1 MSLDRSRQFR
11 GRALRWQGVLPLLAG
26 LVAVAC
32 APGFERVQSES
43 RAKLYKLERGMPRAE
58 VLEAMGTEPMEY
70 NKGMF
75 TTGAIPQPWD
85 AEEHVLGGESVEIL
99 YYVTNIRTPDGEIS
113 DDELTPLVLVEGKL
127 AGWGWPFLADFERR
141 IGLERVGPRPPGSAD
156 ATG

>member
-1 MSLDRSRQFR
+1 MSVQRGRPVR
-11 GRALRWQGVLPLLAG
+11 GRASRRYGILVLLAG
-26 LVAVAC
+26 LAAVAC

-43 RAKLYKLERGMPRAE
+43 RAKLYKLEPGMTRVQ

-75 TTGAIPQPWD
+75 QTGAIPQPWD

-99 YYVTNIRTPDGEIS
+99 YYVTDIRTADGEIS

-127 AGWGWPFLADFERR
+127 AGWGWPFLADFESR
-141 IGLERVGPRPPGSAD
+141 IGLERVGPRPPQAAD

>member
-1 MSLDRSRQFR
+1 MSIHR
-11 GRALRWQGVLPLLAG
+11 GRQVRGRTSRRYGILALLAG
-26 LVAVAC
+26 LAAVAC

-43 RAKLYKLERGMPRAE
+43 RAKLYKLEPGMTRAQ

-75 TTGAIPQPWD
+75 RTGAIPQPWD

-99 YYVTNIRTPDGEIS
+99 YYVTDIRTADGEIS
-113 DDELTPLVLVEGKL
+113 EDELTPLVLVEGKL

-141 IGLERVGPRPPGSAD
+141 IGLERVGPRPPQAAD